1 MCCSSYIRRH
11 VWELPIGQLC
21 ATRDFLTYGSRGAVD
36 QALSRLVKSGIL
48 IRVARGVF
56 IREGSIMPSAM
67 EVARAKARAFGK
79 EIARHAADLAKELG
93 LTNVVSQVQRFAVNG
108 RSSSFL
114 LGAARIFLKGTSMRK
129 MRLANSRA
137 GDAIRALW
145 HLGYCDPQH
154 IYLATSDFTREDRNE
169 FRRLVAWMP
178 TWLAQVCR
186 SCGTVYPVE
195 PAA

>member
-1 MCCSSYIRRH
+1 
-11 VWELPIGQLC
+11 
-21 ATRDFLTYGSRGAVD
+21 
-36 QALSRLVKSGIL
+36 
-48 IRVARGVF
+48 
-56 IREGSIMPSAM
+56 MPPAM

-93 LTNVVSQVQRFAVNG
+93 LINVVSEVQKFAVNG

-114 LGAARIFLKGTSMRK
+114 FGATRIFLEGTSLRK

-169 FRRLVAWMP
+169 FRRFVAWMP
-178 TWLAQVCR
+178 TWLAQVYR
-186 SCGTVYPVE
+186 SCGTVSPVE
-195 PAA
+195 PDWGNRRSHQIDQIKKLKKDVVVIAENVITHRSWV